1 MLLVYVDGFATKEV
15 AATLEA
21 PLGTVLARL
30 HRGRKLFEREL
41 WDYAETNGLLVEGVR

>member
-1 MLLVYVDGFATKEV
+1 MLVYVDGFATKEV
-15 AATLEA
+15 ARLLEA

-41 WDYAETNGLLVEGVR
+41 WDYAEEKGLIVEGAR